1 MVKIIKSDTQAVQP
15 NQPPA
20 TQDLPAEPKKRKPK
34 AAAQPAAQPPASLEA
49 PTTQPASLDGAAK
62 AEPKKRKPKA
72 ATQPDAQQP
81 TAQPPASLE
90 APTTQPV
97 AQPTVQPP
105 SLDAAVKAE
114 PKKRKPKS
122 PTVQPPASL
131 EAPNAPPASVDSVVK
146 AEPKKRQ
153 PSDKKSKFELQGV
166 GIAPSRVKS
175 VLAHVALNPRE
186 ARAREVLRA
195 AENRPV
201 MPKQVKDGPA
211 PVLPPQGPQKH
222 IVELDAETV
231 ACVADAVAVH
241 KAILCE
247 EYERETISKLPDNE
261 RERYRTAR
269 AAAKKL
275 DGFSS
280 HAFHVEFSAKFY
292 DKFEAFQAADSYSL
306 GPDSRYNEWTRAIA
320 LINKLCVR
328 LSHGTRD
335 ILAAYLDNVVLQ
347 LAENAVYNCV
357 VAGKTIVKLEHAV
370 SESAGFTARVPLAP
384 WLRTLPSFDHAVQY
398 VAQRANQKAATEQ
411 EPAKPDS
418 LRYTSVYTD
427 NVMFK
432 TYVEDLCVFVQQK
445 HKTALNL
452 STDFKQFCD
461 DMVYGAILRVAEVLK
476 QNVEY
481 SEVKTI
487 SDGLMKHTIM
497 CINLAAGINNTAVM
511 ADLTERLAKFEA
523 FREPE
528 DDEIMSV

>member
-1 MVKIIKSDTQAVQP
+1 MVKNTKADQATAGTP
-15 NQPPA
+15 CNPAPA
-20 TQDLPAEPKKRKPK
+20 TQPAEPKRRAKKTAAAEPTTAATPATQPATQPVAAVAPSDPAQPAEPKKRAKKTAAAEPAAATPVVAPSDPQPSNAKPAGEPKQPVELKKRTKK
-34 AAAQPAAQPPASLEA
+34 AAAAEPATATAPSDPAQPAESAM
-49 PTTQPASLDGAAK
+49 
-62 AEPKKRKPKA
+62 
-72 ATQPDAQQP
+72 
-81 TAQPPASLE
+81 
-90 APTTQPV
+90 
-97 AQPTVQPP
+97 
-105 SLDAAVKAE
+105 
-114 PKKRKPKS
+114 
-122 PTVQPPASL
+122 
-131 EAPNAPPASVDSVVK
+131 VK

-186 ARAREVLRA
+186 ARARDALRA

-222 IVELDAETV
+222 IAELDAETV

-241 KAILCE
+241 SAILRE
-247 EYERETISKLPDNE
+247 EYERETVAKLSDSE
-261 RERYRTAR
+261 RERYRVAR
-269 AAAKKL
+269 AAAKKSE
-275 DGFSS
+275 DFSPL
-280 HAFHVEFSAKFY
+280 AFHTEFSAKFY

-306 GPDSRYNEWTRAIA
+306 GPNSRYNEWTRAIA

-347 LAENAVYNCV
+347 LAENAVHNCV
-357 VAGKTIVKLEHAV
+357 AAGKTIVKLEHAV
-370 SESAGFTARVPLAP
+370 SESEGFAARVPLAP
-384 WLRTLPSFDHAVQY
+384 WLRTLPSFDHAKLY
-398 VAQRANQKAATEQ
+398 VAQRASQKAATEQ
-411 EPAKPDS
+411 EPAKPD
-418 LRYTSVYTD
+418 LRYTSVYAD
-427 NVMFK
+427 NAMFK

-511 ADLTERLAKFEA
+511 ADLAERLAKFEA

-528 DDEIMSV
+528 DDEIIGV